1 MPRRRKEYQKKTE
14 LSPESQRLLLVL
26 KQAMKVLGYINRDV
40 ETKLGLS
47 GSYLSRL
54 FAGIIELRVAHVVD
68 IARVI
73 GLEPEEIFQI
83 AFPLKDRPSS
93 VAAAH
98 VWEALGGKP
107 PTPPERPPEESAVAP
122 ELERVMEKLMARSL
136 EKMLG
141 RLGGGG

>member
-14 LSPESQRLLLVL
+14 LSPESQRLLYVL
-26 KQAMKVLGYINRDV
+26 KQAMKVLGFINRDI
-40 ETKLGLS
+40 ESKLGLS

-54 FAGIIELRVAHVVD
+54 FAGIIELRIAHVVD

-83 AFPLKDRPSS
+83 AFPQKDKPSS

-98 VWEALGGKP
+98 VWEALGVKRTPSLP
-107 PTPPERPPEESAVAP
+107 PPPPEDPGGVAP

-141 RLGGGG
+141 RMGS

>member
-26 KQAMKVLGYINRDV
+26 KQAMKVLGFINRDV
-40 ETKLGLS
+40 EAKLGLS

-83 AFPLKDRPSS
+83 AFPRKDKPSS

-98 VWEALGGKP
+98 VWEALGAKTPAPPEKP
-107 PTPPERPPEESAVAP
+107 PEDQGVAP

-141 RLGGGG
+141 RIGS